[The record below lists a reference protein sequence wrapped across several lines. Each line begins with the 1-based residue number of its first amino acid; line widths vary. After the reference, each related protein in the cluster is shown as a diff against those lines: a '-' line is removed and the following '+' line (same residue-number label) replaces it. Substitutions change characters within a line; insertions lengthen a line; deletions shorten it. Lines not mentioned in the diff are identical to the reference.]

1 MVPAAPVNSPTW
13 RKRTEGER
21 ERERMS
27 KRDREREKGELRHE
41 KEAGGRGKFAGVTG
55 RSGRREVSGF
65 LAERGGRLETRQK
78 R

>member
-1 MVPAAPVNSPTW
+1 MEKEN
-13 RKRTEGER
+13 RRR